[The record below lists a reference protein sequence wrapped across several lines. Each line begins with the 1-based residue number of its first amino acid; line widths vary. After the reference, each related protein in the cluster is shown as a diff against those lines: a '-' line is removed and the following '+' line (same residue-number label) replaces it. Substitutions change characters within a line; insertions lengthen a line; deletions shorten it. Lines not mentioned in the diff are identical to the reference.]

1 MQKPCAS
8 MPSGGLN
15 FERKFSMAMAA
26 VSSTIC
32 GSVKCFF
39 SSAKKASSTFWP
51 VVVMRSAY
59 SSASRSM
66 GLKSLLSRQSRTS
79 ASFSAPP
86 SLSTTRAE
94 LMSVQNGQPL
104 MVATRT

>member
-59 SSASRSM
+59 SSASRS
-66 GLKSLLSRQSRTS
+66 
-79 ASFSAPP
+79 AS
-86 SLSTTRAE
+86 
-94 LMSVQNGQPL
+94 G
-104 MVATRT
+104 